1 MNVNFNNVGFY
12 NYGFSPVNR
21 SQSFKAVPSL
31 NLMQKNGINAQE
43 YQNKCNNARSY
54 DELDAIKSEYYN
66 KAMSVVFDENGKLD
80 KRIVDYL
87 ENTEFPYT
95 DGSNK
100 TVKIK
105 DLMKDS
111 IYRTRHIDFP
121 MYHATSSEETA
132 NNIIKNGFDPKR
144 ISRTLVGPGF
154 YFSPSRDCT
163 LMYNNHVLKAQIEG
177 TCADVNSEKIQEID
191 KLDIQKH
198 LRNFIG
204 LEGTD
209 YNIGVCDG
217 QIMSKVIDEY
227 VRTSFYEDLGIDVVD
242 GNGGGVQCYAVYNPN
257 SIHNIENDGS
267 SPSISWYY

>member
-31 NLMQKNGINAQE
+31 NLMQKNGIIAQE

-54 DELDAIKSEYYN
+54 DERDAIKSEYYN

-121 MYHATSSEETA
+121 MYHATSSEEAA

-177 TCADVNSEKIQEID
+177 TCADVNSEKLQEID
-191 KLDIQKH
+191 KLD
-198 LRNFIG
+198 LYSTIG
-204 LEGTD
+204 KFVGFEGND
-209 YNIGVCDG
+209 YNIAVTDSHV
-217 QIMSKVIDEY
+217 MSKIVDEY
-227 VRTSFYEDLGIDVVD
+227 VRTSFYEDFGIDVVD
-242 GNGGGVQCYAVYNPN
+242 GNGGGVSCYAVYNPAA
-257 SIHNIENDGS
+257 IKTIEYDGS
-267 SPSISWYY
+267 GSSIPFY